1 VNVRQ
6 DAQNT
11 EVGEAPAPLVLA
23 GYTSYLLRRAVTR
36 LTRANSS
43 GAQPRDY
50 VVLSVLAEDNACSQQ
65 DLAER
70 LGINRTIMV
79 KLIDRLEAADYVI
92 RKRNPEDRR
101 SYGLSVTESGRKA
114 MQDMEPAVAQ
124 SEQRFTSALRVGEL
138 QRLNS
143 LLRKLVPHLSDGPS
157 HRTGYLINQ
166 AHHAQRRRQDE
177 AMAAVGVQTRHVSAL
192 AVLTKAGPCSQQEL
206 AHQLGI
212 TEPAVVLI
220 VNELVAADFV
230 TRGRDQYDRRRYSLR
245 PTAIGSDRFATACP
259 AYEAVQA
266 DVVATLGVDGDA
278 ELRRL
283 LMKLL
288 S

>member
-1 VNVRQ
+1 VDVRQ
-6 DAQNT
+6 DAHEI
-11 EVGEAPAPLVLA
+11 EVAAPLVLA
-23 GYTSYLLRRAVTR
+23 GYTSYLLRRAFTQ
-36 LTRANSS
+36 LSRANAS

-50 VVLSVLAEDNACSQQ
+50 VVLGVLAEDNACSQQ

-79 KLIDRLEAADYVI
+79 KLIDRLEGADYVT
-92 RKRNPEDRR
+92 RRRNPEDRR
-101 SYGLSVTESGRKA
+101 SYGLSVTDAGRKA

-124 SEQRFTSALRVGEL
+124 SEQRFASALRAGEQ

-143 LLRKLVPHLSDGPS
+143 LLRKLVPHLSDAPS

-166 AHHAQRRRQDE
+166 AHHAQRRRQDD
-177 AMAAVGVQTRHVSAL
+177 AMAAVGMQTRHFSAL
-192 AVLTKAGPCSQQEL
+192 AVLSTAGPCSQQQL

-220 VNELVAADFV
+220 VNELVAANLV
-230 TRGRDQYDRRRYSLR
+230 HRGRDQHDRRRYSLGLT
-245 PTAIGSDRFATACP
+245 TAGSDRFATARP

-266 DVVATLGVDGDA
+266 EVDATLGEGGAA

-283 LMKLL
+283 LTKLL
-288 S
+288 R

>member
-1 VNVRQ
+1 VDVPQ
-6 DAQNT
+6 DAHNT
-11 EVGEAPAPLVLA
+11 QVGGSLVLA
-23 GYTSYLLRRAVTR
+23 GYTSYLLRRAFTQ
-36 LTRANSS
+36 LSRANAS

-50 VVLSVLAEDNACSQQ
+50 VVLGVLAEDNACSQQ

-79 KLIDRLEAADYVI
+79 KLIDRLEAADYVT
-92 RKRNPEDRR
+92 RKRNPDDRR
-101 SYGLSVTESGRKA
+101 SYGLSVTEAGRKA
-114 MQDMEPAVAQ
+114 MQDMEPALAQ
-124 SEQRFTSALRVGEL
+124 SEQRFTSALRAGEQ

-143 LLRKLVPHLSDGPS
+143 LLRKLVPHLSDAPS

-177 AMAAVGVQTRHVSAL
+177 AMAAVGMQTRHFSAL
-192 AVLTKAGPCSQQEL
+192 AVLTEVGPCPQQQL

-220 VNELVAADFV
+220 VNELVAANLV
-230 TRGRDQYDRRRYSLR
+230 TRGRDQYDRRRYSLCL
-245 PTAIGSDRFATACP
+245 TATGSDRFATARP
-259 AYEAVQA
+259 VYEAVQA
-266 DVVATLGVDGDA
+266 EVDATLGAAGDT

-283 LMKLL
+283 LTKLL
-288 S
+288 VAD

>member
-1 VNVRQ
+1 VDVRQ
-6 DAQNT
+6 DAHEI
-11 EVGEAPAPLVLA
+11 EVAAPLVLA
-23 GYTSYLLRRAVTR
+23 GYTSYLLRRAFTQ
-36 LTRANSS
+36 LSRANAS

-50 VVLSVLAEDNACSQQ
+50 VVLGVLAEDNACSQQ

-79 KLIDRLEAADYVI
+79 KLIDRLEGADYVT
-92 RKRNPEDRR
+92 RRRNPEDRR
-101 SYGLSVTESGRKA
+101 SYGLSVTDAGRKA

-124 SEQRFTSALRVGEL
+124 SEQRFASALRAGEQ

-143 LLRKLVPHLSDGPS
+143 LLRKLVPHLSDAPS

-166 AHHAQRRRQDE
+166 AHHAQRRRQDD
-177 AMAAVGVQTRHVSAL
+177 AMAAVGVQTRHFSAL
-192 AVLTKAGPCSQQEL
+192 AVLSTAGPCSQQQL

-220 VNELVAADFV
+220 VNELVAANLV
-230 TRGRDQYDRRRYSLR
+230 HRGRDQHDRRRYSLGL
-245 PTAIGSDRFATACP
+245 TAAGCERFATARP

-266 DVVATLGVDGDA
+266 EVDATLGEGGAA

-283 LMKLL
+283 LTKLL
-288 S
+288 NNR

>member
-1 VNVRQ
+1 MRQ
-6 DAQNT
+6 DAHEI
-11 EVGEAPAPLVLA
+11 EVAAPLVLA
-23 GYTSYLLRRAVTR
+23 GYTSYLLRRAFTQ
-36 LTRANSS
+36 LSRANAS

-50 VVLSVLAEDNACSQQ
+50 VLLGVLAEDNACSQQ

-79 KLIDRLEAADYVI
+79 KLIDRLEGADYVT
-92 RKRNPEDRR
+92 RRRNPEDRR
-101 SYGLSVTESGRKA
+101 SYGLSVTDAGRKA
-114 MQDMEPAVAQ
+114 MRDMEPAVAQ
-124 SEQRFTSALRVGEL
+124 SEQRFASALRAGEQ

-143 LLRKLVPHLSDGPS
+143 LLRKLVPHLSDAPS

-166 AHHAQRRRQDE
+166 AHHAQRRRQDD
-177 AMAAVGVQTRHVSAL
+177 AMAAVGVQTRHFSAL
-192 AVLTKAGPCSQQEL
+192 AVLSTAGPCSQQQL

-220 VNELVAADFV
+220 VNELVAANLV
-230 TRGRDQYDRRRYSLR
+230 HRGRDQHDRRRYSLGLT
-245 PTAIGSDRFATACP
+245 TAGSDRFATARP

-266 DVVATLGVDGDA
+266 EVDATLGEGGAA

-283 LMKLL
+283 LTKLL
-288 S
+288 R